1 MSKKVFIFDYDGV
14 IVDTF
19 DVFFE
24 YFMKGCEKEG
34 VTEIKTKK
42 DFLRLYNGNMY
53 ESMFKM
59 GMSKEKILRIVYTM
73 KAGLLKHQE
82 KIGLFPGIKDVIKTL
97 SKDNLLYIVTSSETD
112 LVIKFLKIHGINEFF
127 EDVIGSDREHN
138 KIKKIKSIKEKHTN
152 VSFFYIGDT
161 AGDIVEGRNADVST
175 VAVGW
180 GWHSKNVLL
189 DENPDFFVERSEEL
203 LDFF

>member
-34 VTEIKTKK
+34 VTEIKTKE

-73 KAGLLKHQE
+73 KDGILKHQD
-82 KIGLFPGIKDVIKTL
+82 KIDLFLGIKNVIKRL

-127 EDVIGSDREHN
+127 EDVIGSDKEHN

-161 AGDIVEGRNADVST
+161 AGDIVEGGNADVVT

-189 DENPDFFVERSEEL
+189 DENPDFFVNNPKDL
-203 LDFF
+203 LCL

>member
-1 MSKKVFIFDYDGV
+1 MNKKVFIFDYDGV

-19 DVFFE
+19 DVFFK
-24 YFMKGCEKEG
+24 YFLKGCKKEG
-34 VTEIKTKK
+34 VTKIKNKN
-42 DFLRLYNGNMY
+42 DFLKLYNGNMY

-59 GMSKEKILRIVYTM
+59 GMNKEKILKIVYTM
-73 KAGLLKHQE
+73 KEGILQHQD
-82 KIGLFPGIKDVIKTL
+82 KIKLFPGVKKVLENL
-97 SKDNLLYIVTSSETD
+97 SENNPLYIVTSSETD
-112 LVIKFLKIHGINEFF
+112 LVKKFLKMHGINQFF
-127 EDVIGSDREHN
+127 EDVIGSDKEHD
-138 KIKKIKSIKEKHTN
+138 KIKKIKSIKEKHTT

-189 DENPDFFVERSEEL
+189 DENPDFFVEKPEGL
-203 LDFF
+203 LDF

>member
-1 MSKKVFIFDYDGV
+1 MGKKIFIFDYDGV

-24 YFMKGCEKEG
+24 YFMKGCEKEK
-34 VTEIKTKK
+34 VSKIKTKD

-73 KAGLLKHQE
+73 KDGLLEHQD
-82 KIGLFPGIKDVIKTL
+82 KIDLFPGIQKVIKTL

-112 LVIKFLKIHGINEFF
+112 LVIKFLKIHGINQFF
-127 EDVIGSDREHN
+127 EDVIGSDKEHN
-138 KIKKIKSIKEKHTN
+138 KIKKIKSIKEKYPDGC
-152 VSFFYIGDT
+152 FFYIGDT
-161 AGDIVEGRNADVST
+161 AGDIVEGRNADVKT

-180 GWHSKNVLL
+180 GWHGKNVLL
-189 DENPDFFVERSEEL
+189 DENPDFFIEKSRDL
-203 LDFF
+203 LNFC